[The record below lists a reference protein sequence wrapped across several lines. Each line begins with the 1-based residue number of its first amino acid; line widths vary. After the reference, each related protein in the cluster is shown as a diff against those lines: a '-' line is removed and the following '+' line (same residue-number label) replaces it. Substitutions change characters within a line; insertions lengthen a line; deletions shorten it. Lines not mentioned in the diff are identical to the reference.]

1 MPPDLKIR
9 VKALSKYFVIT
20 AAILLFTIWILNTP
34 PGFSGKLGAIG
45 YAVCH
50 RIPERSFHIGL
61 IQLPLCARCSGMYLG
76 AVVGLVFQ
84 SIMGWKRSR
93 APSRAVIAV
102 LAAFVLSFG
111 IDGAN
116 SYLYMLKDIRPGFL
130 ANVPNLYIPT
140 NTLRLLTG
148 SGMGLGIAA
157 LLFPVFNQ
165 TMWADQN
172 EHKAALTWKTFGLL
186 VGIQII
192 LDLLVLME
200 SPLALYPLGLVSAL
214 GVWFLLTLVYSLVW
228 VMIMKEDNTFTR
240 PTQLWLPLLA
250 GLTMAILQT
259 ILIDAFRFWL
269 TGTWGA
275 FPLAGLFDGRPIL

>member
-1 MPPDLKIR
+1 MPLDLKKR
-9 VKALSKYFVIT
+9 VKALSKCFVIV
-20 AAILLFTIWILNTP
+20 AAILVFTVWILNTP
-34 PGFSGKLGAIG
+34 PGFSGKLDAIG

-50 RIPERSFHIGL
+50 RISERSLHIGL
-61 IQLPLCARCSGMYLG
+61 IQLPLCTRCSGMYLG

-84 SIMGWKRSR
+84 SIFGWKRSQ
-93 APSRAVIAV
+93 APPRAVVAV
-102 LAAFVLSFG
+102 LAAFVLAFG

-116 SYLYMLKDIRPGFL
+116 SYLYLIRGVRPDFL
-130 ANVPNLYIPT
+130 ANIPNLYIPT

-172 EHKAALTWKTFGLL
+172 EHMAVLTWKTFSLL

-200 SPLALYPLGLVSAL
+200 NPVVLYPLAVVSAL

-228 VMIMKEDNTFTR
+228 VMIMKEDNTFSR
-240 PTQLWLPLLA
+240 LTQLWLPLLA
-250 GLTMAILQT
+250 GLTMALLQT
-259 ILIDAFRFWL
+259 ALIDAFRLWL

-275 FPLAGLFDGRPIL
+275 FPLIP